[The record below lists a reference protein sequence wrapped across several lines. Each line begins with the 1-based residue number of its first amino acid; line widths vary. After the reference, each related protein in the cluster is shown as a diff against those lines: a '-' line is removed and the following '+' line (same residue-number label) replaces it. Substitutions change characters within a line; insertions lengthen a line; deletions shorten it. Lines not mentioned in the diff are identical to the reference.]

1 MQELSFNED
10 YKNNKFN
17 IEILN
22 KKNFTLFRI
31 KNFLDE
37 NSYEFMSNSFPEIDS
52 KRLAGYDL
60 EKRNYKYT
68 LISTDADYQ
77 QLLDKND
84 RLQMIHNAIFSKK
97 FFNYFYENLKTE
109 FLKTRAKDLKFFI
122 KLLKPKTLKSHH
134 NIFKNF
140 FYTYIRRQIEYSSIF
155 NKGKIVPHTD
165 GRSKLLSLLLFFPKG
180 IEGENEIGTTFWDSE
195 KKNLNNEHL
204 KDLQKENDFKK
215 NNTVLTKLD
224 FTKYHLYG
232 FIRNDKSWHSVEPFD
247 LGKDYIRRSINI
259 NFYF

>member
-1 MQELSFNED
+1 MLRIKILHARTFFNED

-77 QLLDKND
+77 QLLDK
-84 RLQMIHNAIFSKK
+84 MI
-97 FFNYFYENLKTE
+97 
-109 FLKTRAKDLKFFI
+109 
-122 KLLKPKTLKSHH
+122 
-134 NIFKNF
+134 
-140 FYTYIRRQIEYSSIF
+140 
-155 NKGKIVPHTD
+155 
-165 GRSKLLSLLLFFPKG
+165 
-180 IEGENEIGTTFWDSE
+180 
-195 KKNLNNEHL
+195 
-204 KDLQKENDFKK
+204 
-215 NNTVLTKLD
+215 
-224 FTKYHLYG
+224 
-232 FIRNDKSWHSVEPFD
+232 
-247 LGKDYIRRSINI
+247 DYK
-259 NFYF
+259 